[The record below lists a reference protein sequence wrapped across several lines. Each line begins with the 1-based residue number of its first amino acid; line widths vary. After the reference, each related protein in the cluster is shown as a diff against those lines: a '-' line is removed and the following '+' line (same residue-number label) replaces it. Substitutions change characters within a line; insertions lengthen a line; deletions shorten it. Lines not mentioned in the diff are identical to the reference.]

1 MGREPVEIRFAYDQN
16 DGSVLIQTGIYLF
29 NTSTLD
35 NVAELALRSDDV
47 PDYVEVP
54 ITQFR
59 DWIIPLIE
67 EKEKSKEME

>member
-1 MGREPVEIRFAYDQN
+1 MGREPVEVKFAYDQH
-16 DGSVLIQTGIYLF
+16 DGSVLIQSGIYLF

-35 NVAELALRSDDV
+35 NVAELALGSENV
-47 PDYVEVP
+47 PDYVEIP
-54 ITQFR
+54 IAQFR